1 MVRERERELTI
12 HQHQRQKSVHGYWP
26 LDIQCKIRKKL
37 ETKTQILY
45 THEFNN
51 IPEIIKIHII
61 KKWIT

>member
-1 MVRERERELTI
+1 MGRERENSQITNTGDKRGFMAIE
-12 HQHQRQKSVHGYWP
+12 P

-51 IPEIIKIHII
+51 IPEIIKIRMINGPP
-61 KKWIT
+61 K